1 MVSGWDGG
9 GWCGSGLWDWE
20 YVHYLGID
28 LGWPSIIELQFI
40 WGMAHRKWAVVVGQ
54 GFASEWLTG
63 VVSDSCGGYRSIEA
77 KCQLRWE
84 DYYHHVVSLSPLFM
98 ICINVG
104 SFYYYL
110 HDTANHCWGCYQSIR
125 YFVVVYLVQ
134 ELCDWKLKIPFG
146 LDWAKL
152 HLTLWSYLISLALRS
167 HCVCKSG
174 AYWMGFRSPC
184 LLSKRV
190 FALYELSSRPCVAH
204 VEDNNG
210 GWSPVTST
218 EGGCWRTRRNLPF
231 KWGEGRMRMD
241 LENKIHGHDRW
252 LAIAMQHQHQQ
263 NRQNNWKVKFG
274 KGF

>member
-1 MVSGWDGG
+1 M
-9 GWCGSGLWDWE
+9 L
-20 YVHYLGID
+20 D
-28 LGWPSIIELQFI
+28 LFI
-40 WGMAHRKWAVVVGQ
+40 VIY
-54 GFASEWLTG
+54 TI
-63 VVSDSCGGYRSIEA
+63 RSTTVEVF
-77 KCQLRWE
+77 
-84 DYYHHVVSLSPLFM
+84 H
-98 ICINVG
+98 
-104 SFYYYL
+104 
-110 HDTANHCWGCYQSIR
+110 CYQSIR

-174 AYWMGFRSPC
+174 AYWLGCRSPC

-218 EGGCWRTRRNLPF
+218 EGSRWRTRRNLPF
-231 KWGEGRMRMD
+231 KWGREEWGWTSKIRFTVMTDGWRLRCSISTSRTD
-241 LENKIHGHDRW
+241 KTIEKLNLER
-252 LAIAMQHQHQQ
+252 
-263 NRQNNWKVKFG
+263 
-274 KGF
+274 GFRFFVLLHLLGNML